1 MRRARVRSVAGATG
15 GILLIGGMA
24 AAPAVATS
32 PAAVVPTATAPAAA
46 SPAPYVVVA
55 SGLNNPRHL
64 SFGPNGALYVAE
76 SGTGGTGPCIISSE
90 GGQVCYGPTGSI
102 TRVRAVQGTWKQR
115 RVVTGLP
122 SLAAPADIPP
132 TGGNPPVTKGG
143 GATGPSGVVVGK
155 HRRIVVSVG
164 FGAPP
169 SSLRRGKATASP
181 TSSAPATLPVGFG
194 TLLSGTVRAHHPSFP
209 KAISGPKHRRT
220 WQVLA
225 NLARH
230 EARTNPI
237 DDKDSNPASVVRDGT
252 RFLVADAGG
261 NTVLKVRRNGKIRT
275 IAAFPDTM
283 AQVPGAPP
291 GTMMPMQFV
300 PTAIVR
306 GPGKAY
312 YVSQLTG
319 FPFPKG
325 GATIWKVRP
334 GHAPKVFAS
343 GLTNV
348 TDLAFARDGSL
359 YAVEISTEGL
369 ASGGPPMGALV
380 HIPRGGGAA
389 QMVAENLF
397 APYGVALRGGNAYVT
412 TGSILPG
419 GGQVIQVPLH

>member
-1 MRRARVRSVAGATG
+1 MRRASVRAVASATG

-24 AAPAVATS
+24 AAPALATS
-32 PAAVVPTATAPAAA
+32 PAAVVPTATPPTAVGPPA
-46 SPAPYVVVA
+46 YVVVA

-76 SGTGGTGPCIISSE
+76 SGTGGTGACIISGE

-102 TRVRAVQGTWKQR
+102 TRVRAKNGEWKQR

-122 SLAAPADIPP
+122 SLAPPADIPP

-143 GATGPSGVVVGK
+143 GATGPSGVVVTK

-164 FGAPP
+164 LGASP
-169 SSLRRGKATASP
+169 SVLRKGKATAGP
-181 TSSAPATLPVGFG
+181 TSTAPATLPVGFG
-194 TLLSGTVRAHHPSFP
+194 TLVSGTIRVHHPSFL
-209 KAISGPKHRRT
+209 KGISGPKSSRT
-220 WQVLA
+220 WRVLA
-225 NLARH
+225 KVARH
-230 EARTNPI
+230 EAKTNPI

-275 IAAFPDTM
+275 IASFPDTM

-300 PTAIVR
+300 PTSIVR
-306 GPGKAY
+306 GPGKSY

-325 GATIWKVRP
+325 GAAIWKVRP
-334 GHAPKVFAS
+334 GHAPKAVAS

-348 TDLAFARDGSL
+348 TDLAVARDGSL
-359 YAVEISTEGL
+359 YAVEISTDGL
-369 ASGGPPMGALV
+369 ASGGPPLGALV
-380 HIPRGGGAA
+380 HIPRGGAA
-389 QMVAENLF
+389 QVVADGLF

-412 TGSILPG
+412 TGGILPG